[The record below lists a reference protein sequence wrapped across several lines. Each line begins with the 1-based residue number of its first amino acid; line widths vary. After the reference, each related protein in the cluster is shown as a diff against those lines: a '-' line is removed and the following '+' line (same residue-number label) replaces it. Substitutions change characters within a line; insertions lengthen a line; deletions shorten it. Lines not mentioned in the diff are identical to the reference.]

1 MRSGAAECPPA
12 ITADTAT
19 AETVSVDAVFAGE
32 ATALDQY
39 VAELRP
45 WLGDPSVTEL
55 CINRPG
61 EVHVER
67 SSGWSREPASF
78 ASFLWCQAFARL
90 VAGVTKQRVSAES
103 PLLSA
108 ALPTGERVQAVL
120 PPAVSAGT
128 VAITIRRPSG
138 RVWGLDEL
146 DRAGVFERCRRVGA
160 ADVGAG
166 DAELRRLFDLGD
178 WAAFLRAAVRARRNI
193 VVSGATG
200 SGKTTLTKGLV
211 LEIPRE
217 ERLIVLED
225 AAELA
230 LERHPNS
237 VRLLYSKDGQGLA
250 RVSAK
255 QLLEASLRMRPDRI
269 LLAELRGEEAY
280 YYLRNVNSGHPGSI
294 TSVHASS
301 AMLAFEQLTLLV
313 KESPAGREMARSDI
327 RALLE
332 ELVDVVV
339 QCDRDSAGRRV
350 VSEILYK
357 KSNAR
362 TTRHCDVPARSS
374 AQA

>member
-1 MRSGAAECPPA
+1 MAIADANVEMLTGAVREAVLEYR
-12 ITADTAT
+12 AT
-19 AETVSVDAVFAGE
+19 DPS
-32 ATALDQY
+32 ALAQY
-39 VAELRP
+39 VARLAP
-45 WLGDPSVTEL
+45 WLDDASVTEI

-61 EVHVER
+61 EAFVER
-67 SSGWSREPASF
+67 ASGWRQEPMPF
-78 ASFLWCQAFARL
+78 ATELWCQQFAKL
-90 VAGVTKQRVSAES
+90 VAASTRQRVNAES

-108 ALPTGERVQAVL
+108 SLPTGERVQVVL

-128 VAITIRRPSG
+128 VAITIRRPSS

-146 DRAGVFERCRRVGA
+146 AGGGVFERC
-160 ADVGAG
+160 VGAG
-166 DAELRRLFDLGD
+166 SVAADGREQELRRLH
-178 WAAFLRAAVRARRNI
+178 AAGAWMDFLRCAVRARKNI

-200 SGKTTLTKGLV
+200 SGKTTLTKALV

-225 AAELA
+225 AAELSLA
-230 LERHPNS
+230 SHGNA

-301 AMLAFEQLTLLV
+301 AELAFEQLTLLV
-313 KESPAGREMARSDI
+313 KESGPGRELERADI
-327 RALLE
+327 RALLHQ
-332 ELVDVVV
+332 LVDVVV
-339 QCDRDSAGRRV
+339 QCGRDPSGRRA
-350 VSEILYK
+350 VSEIWYRDGG
-357 KSNAR
+357 AGVC
-362 TTRHCDVPARSS
+362 TTGHPDVLAGLH
-374 AQA
+374 AHA

>member
-1 MRSGAAECPPA
+1 LSSAEAGHAWQPIAQDLAVEPRVVDP
-12 ITADTAT
+12 TA
-19 AETVSVDAVFAGE
+19 S
-32 ATALDQY
+32 ATALTQY
-39 VAELRP
+39 VARLGP
-45 WLGDPSVTEL
+45 WLLDAEVTEI
-55 CINRPG
+55 CINRPR
-61 EVHVER
+61 EAYVER
-67 SSGWSREPASF
+67 VSGWRQEALPF
-78 ASFLWCQAFARL
+78 ATELWCQQFVRL
-90 VAGVTKQRVSAES
+90 VAGATKKRVNAET

-108 ALPTGERVQAVL
+108 SLPSGERVQVVL
-120 PPAVSAGT
+120 PPAVTPGT

-146 DRAGVFERCRRVGA
+146 AQGGVFERCVGVGGVAPDARA
-160 ADVGAG
+160 ADLHRLYAAG
-166 DAELRRLFDLGD
+166 QWVE
-178 WAAFLRAAVRARRNI
+178 FLRLAVRTRKNI

-230 LERHPNS
+230 LANHPNS
-237 VRLLYSKDGQGLA
+237 LRLLYSKDGQGLA

-301 AMLAFEQLTLLV
+301 AELAFEQLTLLV

-327 RALLE
+327 RALLDQ
-332 ELVDVVV
+332 LIDVVV
-339 QCDRDSAGRRV
+339 QCGVAGQRRYVREVYWRGSDSRA
-350 VSEILYK
+350 
-357 KSNAR
+357 
-362 TTRHCDVPARSS
+362 
-374 AQA
+374 

>member
-1 MRSGAAECPPA
+1 LPTGELPEGLQLIARE
-12 ITADTAT
+12 
-19 AETVSVDAVFAGE
+19 AVMEHVARDPS
-32 ATALDQY
+32 ALTQY
-39 VAELRP
+39 VARLHP
-45 WLGDPSVTEL
+45 WLGDGAVTEI
-55 CINRPG
+55 CINRPR
-61 EVHVER
+61 EAFVER
-67 SSGWSREPASF
+67 ASGWRQELMPF
-78 ASFLWCQAFARL
+78 ASEAWCQQFARL
-90 VAGVTKQRVSAES
+90 VAGATKQRVNAES

-108 ALPTGERVQAVL
+108 ALPSGERVQVAL
-120 PPAVSAGT
+120 PPAVSAGR
-128 VAITIRRPSG
+128 VAITIRRPSD

-146 DRAGVFERCRRVGA
+146 ERGGVFERCVGSGSAGRVGA
-160 ADVGAG
+160 
-166 DAELRRLFDLGD
+166 DAELVRLYGAGE
-178 WAAFLRAAVRARRNI
+178 WVRFLKLAVQARKNI

-211 LEIPRE
+211 LEIPRD

-230 LERHPNS
+230 LGSHPNS

-301 AMLAFEQLTLLV
+301 AELAFEQLTLLV
-313 KESPAGREMARSDI
+313 KESGPGRELPRADI
-327 RALLE
+327 RALLN

-339 QCDRDSAGRRV
+339 QCGVEGQKRFVREVYWKGAGRE
-350 VSEILYK
+350 S
-357 KSNAR
+357 
-362 TTRHCDVPARSS
+362 T
-374 AQA
+374 